1 MSSSISNPDR
11 NINNINPN
19 IANPDINSEILTIPK
34 TGPTSIPYAISKTIL
49 GMLILCAISGNKKA
63 PKEIITRDKA
73 SKFSIN

>member
-1 MSSSISNPDR
+1 MKKELIAKLIEIIGANLLKVLIS
-11 NINNINPN
+11 
-19 IANPDINSEILTIPK
+19 AGLTVAAI
-34 TGPTSIPYAISKTIL
+34 YAISKTIL